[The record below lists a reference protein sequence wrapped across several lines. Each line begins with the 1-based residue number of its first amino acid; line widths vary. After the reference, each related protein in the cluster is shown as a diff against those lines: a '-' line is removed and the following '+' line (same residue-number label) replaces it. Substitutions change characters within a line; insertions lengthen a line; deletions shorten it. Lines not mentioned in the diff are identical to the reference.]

1 MWLEMCYNILFKLNS
16 VYIESTSVEI
26 KKRKQQDKLL
36 QKSIISKLIIKFHY
50 RGLFLSQQNIIT

>member
-16 VYIESTSVEI
+16 VYIESTRVEI

-50 RGLFLSQQNIIT
+50 QGLFLSQQNIIT

>member
-16 VYIESTSVEI
+16 VYIESTRVEI

-36 QKSIISKLIIKFHY
+36 QKSIISKLINKFHY